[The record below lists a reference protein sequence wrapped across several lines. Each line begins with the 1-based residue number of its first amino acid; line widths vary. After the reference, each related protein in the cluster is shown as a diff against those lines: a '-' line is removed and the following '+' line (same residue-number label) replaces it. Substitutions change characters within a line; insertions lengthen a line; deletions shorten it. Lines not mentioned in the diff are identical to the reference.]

1 MHRILSLLITALLS
15 LFLASAALAEG
26 SGTKV
31 QGFYLLTD
39 YPSVTL
45 RPGSTSTVSLELD
58 NRGMA
63 PARMALHVDGVPK
76 GWKATLLGG
85 GQPVGAAMPGTDSN
99 VSLQLQVKV
108 PADASKQTHTLTVLA
123 DGDGQKLSLPIDVA
137 LADQLPSKLSLEAKL
152 PELKGGPSS
161 SFDYQVT
168 IKNDSGKDL
177 LVSMNAQAPK
187 YFDTTFT
194 ESYGSQQLSSVPIK
208 AGASKDIK
216 LSVRPPNIVKPG
228 NYPIT
233 VTVAAGDTTAT
244 TKLKL
249 DIVGQ
254 PHLTLAGRNGLMSTG
269 AEAGKASSFPV
280 VLTNDGSA
288 PAQNIKLSATAPSGW
303 RVDFQPKTVEQI
315 PPGQH
320 TEVQAHITPSDK
332 SLAGDYMVNLQSASQ
347 GQSASG
353 DLRVS
358 VTTSSL
364 WGIIGAVLIAIAILI
379 LVGAVARYGR
389 R

>member
-1 MHRILSLLITALLS
+1 
-15 LFLASAALAEG
+15 
-26 SGTKV
+26 
-31 QGFYLLTD
+31 
-39 YPSVTL
+39 
-45 RPGSTSTVSLELD
+45 
-58 NRGMA
+58 
-63 PARMALHVDGVPK
+63 VDGVPK

-108 PADASKQTHTLTVLA
+108 PADAAKEMHTLTVQA
-123 DGDGQKLSLPIDVA
+123 DGGGQKLSLPIDVA

-161 SFDYQVT
+161 SFDYQFT

-177 LVSMNAQAPK
+177 LVSMNAQAPQ
-187 YFDTTFT
+187 YFDATFT

-347 GQSASG
+347 GQSANG

>member
-1 MHRILSLLITALLS
+1 MRSLLSLFLTALLS
-15 LFLASAALAEG
+15 LFLASAALADG
-26 SGTKV
+26 GGTKV

-63 PARMALHVDGVPK
+63 PARMALHIDGVPK

-108 PADASKQTHTLTVLA
+108 PADAAKETHTLTVLA
-123 DGDGQKLSLPIDVA
+123 DGGGQKLSLPIDVA

-161 SFDYQVT
+161 SFDYQFT

-208 AGASKDIK
+208 AGKSKDIK
-216 LSVRPPNIVKPG
+216 LSVRPPSDVEPG
-228 NYPIT
+228 DYAIG
-233 VTVAAGDTTAT
+233 VTAAADGLTAGAALQMQVT
-244 TKLKL
+244 
-249 DIVGQ
+249 GQ
-254 PHLTLAGRNGLMSTG
+254 PELRIAGR
-269 AEAGKASSFPV
+269 
-280 VLTNDGSA
+280 DG
-288 PAQNIKLSATAPSGW
+288 ILSARAQAGRSSTIPILVSNTGGAAAHDVQLSGSAPSGW
-303 RVDFQPKTVEQI
+303 SVTFDPKTVADIE
-315 PPGQH
+315 PGRQAQ
-320 TEVQAHITPSDK
+320 VQAHITPSTH
-332 SLAGDYMVNLQSASQ
+332 SLSGDYMATLSAQSGAQSAS
-347 GQSASG
+347 S
-353 DLRVS
+353 DFRIS
-358 VTTSSL
+358 VATSST
-364 WGIIGAVLIAIAILI
+364 WGVIGIAIIAIAILI
-379 LVGAVARYGR
+379 LVGVVARFGR